1 MTAGRSALP
10 GLLSTSGEGAIRRR
24 HLSAHSSCGLGLGD
38 AMKSAVKGPPAKS
51 RPAKSQPTKSHAA
64 KALAERMLARFGAM
78 AALILIG
85 AVVFYGR

>member
-1 MTAGRSALP
+1 
-10 GLLSTSGEGAIRRR
+10 
-24 HLSAHSSCGLGLGD
+24 
-38 AMKSAVKGPPAKS
+38 MKSAVKGPPAKS